1 MSREPGLEDYK
12 DGTMGRLN
20 DTSSFSHF
28 DLASPQVPSAA
39 THFAPADRDAPSE
52 IRRKT
57 EIIDRVPLLSKALDA
72 MPDMVV
78 ILNRNRQIV
87 AANKKLLKTLGASV
101 AEIVEKRPGE
111 AIKCIRAGEGPGGC
125 GTDEHCSTCGAVN
138 AVLESISKNAET
150 TKECRILVQTPTEVV
165 PLDLRVTATPF
176 EVEDEFF
183 ILAAIEDIS
192 HEKRVAV
199 LQRTFFHD
207 VLNTAGCIEGYA
219 DFLVEDAASDPEVCN
234 RLHVLSS
241 QLIEEIQA
249 QRELLHAESGDLET
263 ESIPVKARQVLD
275 ELRVQYLNHAV
286 AEDRNIVI
294 GQTWDG
300 PLITDR
306 RLLKRVLGNM
316 LKNALEATPA
326 QGTVTMSCEDDE
338 DAVTFSIN
346 NPAVMSHDVQLQI
359 FQRSFSTK
367 GEAGRGIGTY
377 SMKLFGERYLGGE
390 VDFVSRESEGTTF
403 CLRLPKK
410 PSVAL

>member
-1 MSREPGLEDYK
+1 MNENLLYD
-12 DGTMGRLN
+12 N
-20 DTSSFSHF
+20 FSPT
-28 DLASPQVPSAA
+28 SPQISTPA
-39 THFAPADRDAPSE
+39 THFAPAGRDASSE

-78 ILNRNRQIV
+78 VLNRNRQIV
-87 AANKKLLKTLGASV
+87 AANKKLLEVLGASL

-111 AIKCIRAGEGPGGC
+111 AIKCIRATEGPGGC

-138 AVLESISKNAET
+138 AVLESMDKNAEAT
-150 TKECRILVQTPTEVV
+150 RECRILVQTPTEVV
-165 PLDLRVTATPF
+165 PLDLRVTASPF
-176 EVEDEFF
+176 EVEAEYF

-219 DFLVEDAASDPEVCN
+219 DFLVEDAVSDPEVCK
-234 RLHVLSS
+234 RLHALSS

-249 QRELLHAESGDLET
+249 QRELLHAEAGDLET
-263 ESIPVKARQVLD
+263 ESIPVKPIQVLE
-275 ELRVQYLNHAV
+275 ELRTQYVNHAV
-286 AEDRNIVI
+286 AERRRITI
-294 GQTWDG
+294 GHTWNG

-316 LKNALEATPA
+316 LKNALEATPD
-326 QGTVTMSCEDDE
+326 QGTVTMSCEDSG
-338 DAVTFSIN
+338 DAVAFLVN
-346 NPAVMSHDVQLQI
+346 NSTVMSTDVQLQV

-377 SMKLFGERYLGGE
+377 SMKLFGERYLGGC

-403 CLRLPKK
+403 RLRLPKK
-410 PSVAL
+410 PSGVT